1 MFVAL
6 MACLFTVS
14 LLVAATGLGV
24 FISCLGFTPVQGV
37 ILLYSPVGRPKDLW
51 AVVVRYT
58 EL

>member
-1 MFVAL
+1 